1 VHFGSILMLAVGL
14 AMDATAVAAARGLA
28 AVRIRPRHVL
38 LVSCLFGGFQGVMP
52 LIGWVVGAHAGPFVQ
67 AWDHWIVF
75 VCLGVIGG
83 KMVHSA
89 LVEPEATAGAG
100 ANEATAEATDKL
112 FGWRVML
119 VLAVA
124 TSIDALA
131 VGVTLPLL
139 NAPIVLSTLTIG
151 ITTALLSALGLLAG
165 RHFGSALGARLDVAG
180 GLLLIGLGTK
190 ILIEHLMAG

>member
-28 AVRIRPRHVL
+28 AARIRPRHVV

-75 VCLGVIGG
+75 VCLGAIGG

-89 LVEPEATAGAG
+89 LVESEPATPESSD
-100 ANEATAEATDKL
+100 NL

-139 NAPIVLSTLTIG
+139 NAPLLLSTLTIG
-151 ITTALLSALGLLAG
+151 ITTALLSALGLLLG
-165 RHFGSALGARLDVAG
+165 RRFGSALGARLDVAG